1 MRHYFH
7 IQNKGKKMKKILS
20 GSEEEKKEVLGE
32 GLNQEKSSSA
42 KLNNLVRYDSPSLS
56 TLENTPFADALGEAL
71 GMGLSTSVDI
81 TEGDNVH
88 IETSFGEY
96 VIRGTIIL
104 IEDMHV
110 TLDTG
115 WSWEETE
122 GIRNISNGTETH
134 IIKSIG
140 VIHA

>member
-1 MRHYFH
+1 
-7 IQNKGKKMKKILS
+7 MKKILS

-56 TLENTPFADALGEAL
+56 TLENTPFAKAFGEAL
-71 GMGLSTSVDI
+71 GIGTTSSVSI
-81 TEGDNVH
+81 TEGDRVQ

>member
-71 GMGLSTSVDI
+71 GMGLTSSVDT

>member
-1 MRHYFH
+1 
-7 IQNKGKKMKKILS
+7 
-20 GSEEEKKEVLGE
+20 
-32 GLNQEKSSSA
+32 
-42 KLNNLVRYDSPSLS
+42 
-56 TLENTPFADALGEAL
+56 
-71 GMGLSTSVDI
+71 
-81 TEGDNVH
+81 
-88 IETSFGEY
+88 
-96 VIRGTIIL
+96 L

>member
-1 MRHYFH
+1 
-7 IQNKGKKMKKILS
+7 MKKILS

-56 TLENTPFADALGEAL
+56 TLENTPFAKAFGEAL
-71 GMGLSTSVDI
+71 GMGLTSSVSI
-81 TEGDNVH
+81 TEGDNVQ

>member
-1 MRHYFH
+1 
-7 IQNKGKKMKKILS
+7 MKKILS

-56 TLENTPFADALGEAL
+56 TLENTPFAKTFGEAL
-71 GMGLSTSVDI
+71 GIGTTSSVSI
-81 TEGDNVH
+81 TEGDRVQ
-88 IETSFGEY
+88 IETSFGEH
-96 VIRGTIIL
+96 IISGSIIL

>member
-1 MRHYFH
+1 
-7 IQNKGKKMKKILS
+7 MKKILS

-56 TLENTPFADALGEAL
+56 TLENTPFAAALGEAL
-71 GMGLSTSVDI
+71 GMGLTSSVDI
-81 TEGDNVH
+81 TEGDNLH